1 MVPPLVCHWQ
11 TSTQTDLHPHRR
23 EPVIGCPSNLSSR
36 GQPVLSTTRIGLI
49 MALYFQYIDR
59 CLSQYY
65 YLYVLLYL
73 AAIVAAQGTILSV
86 SRDRLSSSTRL
97 VEGVQGMLQAVVHRS
112 VFSSLQKHPVVWEM
126 VALCTAYCFVHAL
139 RWGYTRS
146 IKGRQ
151 LHGDDKSDIKRAS
164 NSWHAVDPGLL
175 RKHSIFKSYTTSVAT
190 YTGIRTFYRP
200 HAQAD
205 KLPTTPTP
213 LPLLVFIH
221 GLGGSLAQYRPL
233 LTSLVNIG
241 PCLGIDLP
249 GCGLSEFS
257 SKDWD
262 AYSHEAL
269 AELLEVVV
277 GQTCEKSSTK
287 EVVLI
292 GHSMGCSLAVTL
304 ASRNTGQLDASFQIR
319 GFVAICPKAT
329 TPSKEQIKTFKR
341 LLSIPSPVF
350 SLWRRWDKRGG
361 LNSQSVHRLVGKEA
375 HEDTRKLQL
384 RFNEQSRTGVWRR
397 MAWGAVPTILDDGT
411 LKGGVP
417 GPEIWGQMSVP
428 VFLVAGENDKVTS
441 PSEINI
447 IARAM
452 GKEMPNQT
460 PIAKSS
466 MAKNDP
472 SSSKTSSTN
481 ESLSGFKLEHKSASN
496 MARSVLKT
504 SVLPSPATHALL
516 YDTSTYRTLSGLIQD
531 FLADHVDRRLSLGWQ
546 LQYLK
551 DSNKWDVKNLAKW
564 KAVTPVSEPIG
575 GVFRAMKTL
584 REVDEIHTPRFFV
597 NEWKDKV
604 AEIIDISYE
613 SPVYNPKGLE
623 DGGIEYHKFPT
634 VSKVPPTTDEV
645 GDFVAM
651 VDRLRSSKAADG
663 RLIGVHCHYGFNR
676 TGFFICCYL
685 IEREG
690 FSVQGALDEFAKGRP
705 PGIRHEHFIDTLF
718 VRYCVGLRRAPT
730 L

>member
-1 MVPPLVCHWQ
+1 MALDFQH
-11 TSTQTDLHPHRR
+11 
-23 EPVIGCPSNLSSR
+23 IGRCPS
-36 GQPVLSTTRIGLI
+36 
-49 MALYFQYIDR
+49 LYY
-59 CLSQYY
+59 L
-65 YLYVLLYL
+65 LYVLLYL
-73 AAIVAAQGTILSV
+73 ATVVAAQGTLLSG
-86 SRDRLSSSTRL
+86 SRERLSSSTRFAESL
-97 VEGVQGMLQAVVHRS
+97 QGMLQAVVHRS
-112 VFSSLQKHPVVWEM
+112 ILPPIQKHPVVWEM
-126 VALCTAYCFVHAL
+126 VALCTAYGFVYAL
-139 RWGYTRS
+139 RKGYLQS

-151 LHGDDKSDIKRAS
+151 RHGEDENDLKRS
-164 NSWHAVDPGLL
+164 TSPWHADDPGLL
-175 RKHSIFKSYTTSVAT
+175 RKHSLFKSYTTSVAT
-190 YTGIRTFYRP
+190 YSGIRTFYRP

-205 KLPTTPTP
+205 KLPTAPTP

-221 GLGGSLAQYRPL
+221 GLGGSLAQYSPL

-257 SKDWD
+257 TKDWD
-262 AYSHEAL
+262 SYSHEAL
-269 AELLEVVV
+269 AELLEVVI
-277 GQTCEKSSTK
+277 GQTCEISSTK

-304 ASRNTGQLDASFQIR
+304 ASRNTRQLNTDFQIC

-341 LLSIPSPVF
+341 LLSIPSPIF
-350 SLWRRWDKRGG
+350 NLWRRWDRRGG
-361 LNSQSVHRLVGKEA
+361 LESQSVLRLVGKDA
-375 HEDTRKLQL
+375 HEDTKKLQL
-384 RFNEQSRTGVWRR
+384 RFNEQSRTEVWRR
-397 MAWGAVPTILDDGT
+397 MAWGAVPSILDDGA

-417 GPEIWGQMSVP
+417 GPEIWGQISVP
-428 VFLVAGENDKVTS
+428 VFLVAGEDDKVTS
-441 PSEINI
+441 PSELNA

-452 GKEMPNQT
+452 GKEMPKH
-460 PIAKSS
+460 ISAAKSS

-472 SSSKTSSTN
+472 SSSETSSTN
-481 ESLSGFKLEHKSASN
+481 ESLSGFKPEHMYASN

-504 SVLPSPATHALL
+504 SVLPSPASHALL

-531 FLADHVDRRLSLGWQ
+531 FLADHVDKRLSLGWQ

-564 KAVTPVSEPIG
+564 KAVAPVSDPIG

-584 REVDEIHTPRFFV
+584 REVDEIHTPKSFV
-597 NEWKDKV
+597 GEWKDKV

-645 GDFVAM
+645 RDFVAL
-651 VDRLRSSKAADG
+651 VDRLRSSKAEDG

-685 IEREG
+685 IERDG
-690 FSVQGALDEFAKGRP
+690 FGVQGALDEFAKGRP

-718 VRYCVGLRRAPT
+718 VRYCVGLQRAPT